1 MFRFESPEY
10 FYLLAVPAALLLV
23 FLLTRR
29 QARKQR
35 RRLADKQLWT
45 RLVPDYSPHRQFAKL
60 VLTLTAMVCLVL
72 MLARPQYGTA
82 DVSEDKRGI
91 EAVFVV
97 DVSNSMLAQ
106 DVQPDR
112 LSRSK
117 LLVSTLIDRMKND
130 KVALAVFAG
139 EAYPQLPITNDYA
152 SAKLFLDNLTTGMVT
167 LQGTNLASAIELG
180 RSSFTA
186 RKDVGK
192 AIIIITDGEDHEEGA
207 IEKAKEA
214 AKEGLKVYVL
224 GVGSKDGD
232 GATIPQDDGTSLTDQ
247 DGQVVKS
254 KLNEQMCREV
264 AAAGGGKYFH
274 VDNSNA
280 AQEQLQAE
288 LSTLKQ
294 ADNSS
299 NFTNPDEQYQAVAL
313 LAFLLLLV
321 EFFLFEKKNPLF
333 ARLHLFKPKSQALSL
348 IAFATLLGGLTVATT
363 PSATAQ
369 TREWQ
374 LIHQGNKAFN
384 QRQYRTAQS
393 NYSKALKLNPAN
405 TRAQYN
411 LANSDMALGNDSA
424 AVSGYNKVIGS
435 DHSPLVRSMA
445 AHNKGIIFQ
454 RQAGAETDQSK
465 KQEKLKG
472 AIAAYQQALRNN
484 PASESSRYNMV
495 LCQKQLRES
504 KNNQNKKQ
512 QQQQQQQQKQ
522 KQQQQKQE
530 KQQQQPLMNYSKRA
544 EEQTRRKINQ
554 STPQRSLD
562 KNW

>member
-1 MFRFESPEY
+1 MFRFESPQY
-10 FYLLAVPAALLLV
+10 LYLLVAPAVLFLV
-23 FLLTRR
+23 YLLTRR
-29 QARKQR
+29 IARNRR
-35 RRLADKQLWT
+35 RRLADKELWT
-45 RLVPDYSPHRQFAKL
+45 RAVPDYSPRRQLTKFL
-60 VLTLTAMVCLVL
+60 LTLAAMVCLVF

-82 DVSEDKRGI
+82 NVSEEKRGI

-97 DVSNSMLAQ
+97 DVSNSMLAA

-112 LSRSK
+112 LSRAK
-117 LLVSTLIDRMKND
+117 LLVSTIIDRMKND

-167 LQGTNLASAIELG
+167 LQGTNIASAIDLG
-180 RSSFTA
+180 RSSFTT

-192 AIIIITDGEDHEEGA
+192 ALIIITDGEDHEEGA

-214 AKEGLKVYVL
+214 AKEGVKVYML
-224 GVGSKDGD
+224 GVGSKE
-232 GATIPQDDGTSLTDQ
+232 GAKIPQEGGKFLTDQ
-247 DGQVVKS
+247 NGEVVTS
-254 KLNEQMCREV
+254 ALNEQMCRDI

-280 AQEQLQAE
+280 AQEQLQTE
-288 LSTLKQ
+288 LATLKQ

-299 NFTNPDEQYQAVAL
+299 NFTNPDEQFQAVAL

-321 EFFLFEKKNPLF
+321 EFFVLERKNPLF
-333 ARLHLFKPKSQALSL
+333 SRLHLFKGKSQTLSL
-348 IAFATLLGGLTVATT
+348 VAIAFLSASLGSLAPQT
-363 PSATAQ
+363 ATAQ
-369 TREWQ
+369 TREWK
-374 LIHQGNKAFN
+374 LIHEGNKAFN
-384 QRQYRTAQS
+384 HRQYRSAKS
-393 NYSKALKLNPAN
+393 YYGKALKLNPSN
-405 TRAQYN
+405 TRAGYN
-411 LANSDMALGNDSA
+411 LANTEMALGNDSA
-424 AVSGYNKVIGS
+424 AAAGYDRVIGG
-435 DHSPLVRSMA
+435 DHSPLIRSMA
-445 AHNKGIIFQ
+445 AHNKGTIFQ
-454 RQAGAETDQSK
+454 RQAGAETEPSK
-465 KQEKLKG
+465 KQEKLKA

-504 KNNQNKKQ
+504 KNNQNKPKPQ
-512 QQQQQQQQKQ
+512 QGQQQQQKQ
-522 KQQQQKQE
+522 KQQQQKN

>member
-10 FYLLAVPAALLLV
+10 LYFLALPVALLLV
-23 FLLTRR
+23 YLLTQR

-35 RRLADKQLWT
+35 RRLTDKELWT
-45 RLVPDYSPHRQFAKL
+45 RVVPDFSPRRKFAKL

-72 MLARPQYGTA
+72 MLARPQFGTV

-112 LSRSK
+112 LSRAK
-117 LLVSTLIDRMKND
+117 LLVSTIIDRMKND

-167 LQGTNLASAIELG
+167 LQGTNIASAIELG
-180 RSSFTA
+180 RSSFTE

-207 IEKAKEA
+207 VEKAKEA
-214 AKEGLKVYVL
+214 AKDGLKVYML
-224 GVGSKDGD
+224 GVGGTN
-232 GATIPQDDGTSLTDQ
+232 GAKIPQDGGKFLKDQ
-247 DGQVVKS
+247 DGQEVES
-254 KLNEQMCREV
+254 KLNEQMCRDI
-264 AAAGGGKYFH
+264 AQAGGGKYFH

-299 NFTNPDEQYQAVAL
+299 NFTSPDEQFQAVAL
-313 LAFLLLLV
+313 LALLLLLV
-321 EFFLFEKKNPLF
+321 EFFLLERKNPLLS
-333 ARLHLFKPKSQALSL
+333 RLHLFKSKSQTSALSL
-348 IAFATLLGGLTVATT
+348 IAFVALLGSIAPQT
-363 PSATAQ
+363 ATAQ
-369 TREWQ
+369 TREWK
-374 LIHQGNKAFN
+374 LVHEGNKAFT
-384 QRQYRTAQS
+384 QKQYRSAKS
-393 NYSKALKLNPAN
+393 YYNKALQLNPSN
-405 TRAQYN
+405 TRAAYN
-411 LANSDMALGNDSA
+411 LANSEMALGNDSVA
-424 AVSGYNKVIGS
+424 AAGYDKVIGG
-435 DHSPLVRSMA
+435 DRSPLVRSMA
-445 AHNKGIIFQ
+445 AHNKGTIFQ
-454 RQAGAETDQSK
+454 RQAGAETDPNK
-465 KQEKLKG
+465 KQGKLQA
-472 AIAAYQQALRNN
+472 AIAAYKQALRDN
-484 PASESSRYNMV
+484 PESESSRYNMV
-495 LCQKQLRES
+495 LCQKQLREN
-504 KNNQNKKQ
+504 KNNKNK

-522 KQQQQKQE
+522 KQQQKKDQ
-530 KQQQQPLMNYSKRA
+530 QQQQPLMNYSKRA

-554 STPQRSLD
+554 STPQRSLE

>member
-10 FYLLAVPAALLLV
+10 LYFLAVPAALLLV
-23 FLLTRR
+23 YLLTRR

-35 RRLADKQLWT
+35 RRLADKELWA
-45 RLVPDYSPHRQFAKL
+45 RVVPDYSPRRKFAKL
-60 VLTLTAMVCLVL
+60 VLTLTAMVCLIL
-72 MLARPQYGTA
+72 MLARPQFGTV

-112 LSRSK
+112 LSRAK
-117 LLVSTLIDRMKND
+117 LLVSTIIDRMKND

-167 LQGTNLASAIELG
+167 LQGTNIASAIELG
-180 RSSFTA
+180 HSSFTD

-214 AKEGLKVYVL
+214 AKDGMKVYML
-224 GVGSKDGD
+224 GVGGRD
-232 GATIPQDDGTSLTDQ
+232 GAVIPQNDGTNLKDQ
-247 DGQVVKS
+247 NGQEVKS
-254 KLNEQMCREV
+254 ALNEQMCRDI

-288 LSTLKQ
+288 LATLKQ

-299 NFTNPDEQYQAVAL
+299 NFTNPDEQFQAVAL
-313 LAFLLLLV
+313 LALLLLLV
-321 EFFLFEKKNPLF
+321 EFFVLERKNPLLS
-333 ARLHLFKPKSQALSL
+333 RLHLFKSKSQTQTLSL
-348 IAFATLLGGLTVATT
+348 IAFVALLGLGCIAPQV
-363 PSATAQ
+363 ATAQ
-369 TREWQ
+369 TREWK
-374 LIHQGNKAFN
+374 LVHEGNKAFT
-384 QRQYRTAQS
+384 QKQYRSAKS
-393 NYSKALKLNPAN
+393 YYNKALQLNPSN
-405 TRAQYN
+405 TRAVYN
-411 LANSDMALGNDSA
+411 LANSEMALGNDSA
-424 AVSGYNKVIGS
+424 AAASYDKVIGG
-435 DHSPLVRSMA
+435 DRSPLVRSMA
-445 AHNKGIIFQ
+445 AHNKGTIFQ
-454 RQAGAETDQSK
+454 RQAGAETDFGK
-465 KQEKLKG
+465 KQEKLKS
-472 AIAAYQQALRNN
+472 AIAAYKQALRDN
-484 PASESSRYNMV
+484 PESESSRYNMV
-495 LCQKQLRES
+495 LCQKQLREN
-504 KNNQNKKQ
+504 KNNKNK

-522 KQQQQKQE
+522 KQQQKKDQ
-530 KQQQQPLMNYSKRA
+530 QQQQPLMNYSKRA

-554 STPQRSLD
+554 STPQRSLE